1 VFSGLSFVASYYSS
15 CLSALEG
22 VMQVLRDRNATSAVQ
37 PPGAGNTTT
46 LRVNGIPAQRN
57 RTEVYGGMPIL
68 WYSPDAA

>member
-1 VFSGLSFVASYYSS
+1 
-15 CLSALEG
+15 
-22 VMQVLRDRNATSAVQ
+22 MQVLRDRNATSAVQ